1 MCPEHFVDKSQVRA
15 SGEPPPA
22 ASPASSKQR
31 GGVGSP
37 MSPAAPRGASH
48 ARGKTY
54 GGGLLDNP
62 VQIAYRRRSGSAG
75 TREGVADGAG
85 ALRLERL
92 RNPSS
97 HRDGSMLL
105 PHERWVRDAAGNDS
119 ERFVDSYTVPAEGA
133 DDCAPL

>member
-1 MCPEHFVDKSQVRA
+1 
-15 SGEPPPA
+15 
-22 ASPASSKQR
+22 
-31 GGVGSP
+31 

-97 HRDGSMLL
+97 HRDGAASK
-105 PHERWVRDAAGNDS
+105 PGAAAGTSGQLPEGEPCEAAS
-119 ERFVDSYTVPAEGA
+119 EPDMAEEDQPLCGARAWPVVYAHPAPPGNLLWPTLKAILTDNTLVPGQT
-133 DDCAPL
+133 